1 MTISLRQFIAA
12 VIFIWVL
19 ALFYE
24 ALTAPPRLY
33 IDGALIEIERSR
45 SVMLAVAAMFG
56 ATALLILVRMF
67 SQTISVIKSSVA
79 NLLIIALTL
88 ALFIVSLIQ
97 LNLEASGYS
106 MIFLVFVLVA
116 MHANR
121 VFTCQYYFA
130 LSIALVAILLVLVIV
145 HGFPSGR
152 WIGGLHPN
160 HAGAFALAAAYFAAR
175 SSSNLRW
182 VIYAI
187 AFLFSAIVSSR
198 YAIVAITL
206 VIISDALVANL
217 RLSMTKLLILM
228 IGCSGIVVILTV
240 GFNSFL
246 QTLLLTDDPLR
257 GVGSGFT
264 GRLDMYS
271 DFYPQIS
278 QRPLLGYGFRNRDAY
293 FATHNGILDYI
304 LENGVLLFALFFVF
318 IITRLLQCVE
328 RFRYERDRRDLL
340 RTGCWVAWLFAGFF
354 QPQLINFGDAFGLMT
369 IFLLTDD
376 GTPVPNTLGSAY
388 QHYKRD
394 SVTA

>member
-1 MTISLRQFIAA
+1 MTISLRQVIAA

-19 ALFYE
+19 TLFYE

-33 IDGALIEIERSR
+33 IDVLPVEIERSR
-45 SVMLAVAAMFG
+45 SMMLAVAAMFG

-67 SQTISVIKSSVA
+67 SQTISVIKGSVA
-79 NLLIIALTL
+79 NLLIIVLAL
-88 ALFIVSLIQ
+88 ALFIVNLIQ
-97 LNLEASGYS
+97 LNLESSGYS
-106 MIFLVFVLVA
+106 LIFLVFVLVA

-130 LSIALVAILLVLVIV
+130 LSIALVAILLVLVMV

-187 AFLFSAIVSSR
+187 AFLYSAIVSSR

-206 VIISDALVANL
+206 VIISDALAANL
-217 RLSMTKLLILM
+217 RLSMTKLLLLIISFSAVVFLLA
-228 IGCSGIVVILTV
+228 IG
-240 GFNSFL
+240 FDYFL
-246 QTLLLTDDPLR
+246 QTLLVTDDPSR
-257 GVGSGFT
+257 GIGSGFT
-264 GRLDMYS
+264 GRLDRYS
-271 DFYPQIS
+271 EFYSQIS
-278 QRPLLGYGFRNRDAY
+278 QLPLFGYGFRNRDAY
-293 FATHNGILDYI
+293 FPMHNGILDYI
-304 LENGVLLFALFFVF
+304 LENGVLLFVLFFVF
-318 IITRLLQCVE
+318 ILARLLQCVE
-328 RFRYERDRRDLL
+328 RFRYERNRRDLL
-340 RTGCWVAWLFAGFF
+340 RVGCWFAWLFAGFF
-354 QPQLINFGDAFGLMT
+354 QPQLINFGDAFALMT

-376 GTPVPNTLGSAY
+376 GAPVPNTKGTAY

-394 SVTA
+394 SLTT